1 MIKNYGESKATGYDD
16 GEIYCNFVEILKDN
30 LDKIACK
37 KYWVFVIVY
46 MYQSWKMFSY
56 IFMCCIY
63 ILSFIFLITFFNFL
77 SMQSVMIYYTYI
89 FYIYYIHILYYIYL
103 KYSLFFY
110 LFIYIRIYFYMNV
123 YSKVFFIFRYII
135 CKYIY
140 KKDSMVYFKRLFSS
154 FPKNLSIYCW
164 S

>member
-1 MIKNYGESKATGYDD
+1 MVFGESKATGYDD
-16 GEIYCNFVEILKDN
+16 GEIYCNFVEILKD

-77 SMQSVMIYYTYI
+77 SMQSVIIYYTYI

-110 LFIYIRIYFYMNV
+110 LFIYIYVYISIWMYTQKYFSYFVILYVN
-123 YSKVFFIFRYII
+123 IFT
-135 CKYIY
+135 
-140 KKDSMVYFKRLFSS
+140 KRFYGLF
-154 FPKNLSIYCW
+154 
-164 S
+164 